1 MVEYGWVGHGDHILV
16 LFLHS
21 QLCQIS
27 LPLKVG
33 MISTTLQE
41 TSKYTTI
48 SFSKFK
54 DIHSLSLEISFVVF
68 IYIWWTHAGLY
79 FMESTIAL
87 GQGLM
92 WIWGS
97 LMYRDWMIHKLFHSS
112 TQVLLMVINGWKLR
126 NKLLS

>member
-27 LPLKVG
+27 LHLKVG

-54 DIHSLSLEISFVVF
+54 VRLSLEISFVVF
-68 IYIWWTHAGLY
+68 TYIYIFGELMHAGLY

-92 WIWGS
+92 
-97 LMYRDWMIHKLFHSS
+97 
-112 TQVLLMVINGWKLR
+112 
-126 NKLLS
+126 